1 MSDDPYDFEIAIPA
15 ALNNGRSTSKHPS
28 TIDSGEDASD
38 VSGSLSNMS
47 GISSD
52 NDDND
57 SDRGMRQRTESTV
70 KQQPAKRTN
79 EFRTA
84 TPSSGSA
91 LDRAKN
97 FLSKYSSGVTGD
109 SNGSNTPTSSRSRR
123 VSLDLDDDDDSFIES
138 SGGDTEI
145 TSNKNAVLTASS
157 ALIGS
162 KIQDCESS
170 QTSINYDD
178 AQKRGDTEL
187 KHVEALQEDRSSQ
200 SSDRC
205 PLSKLESNAAYVPPT
220 RRTATTLRHDESKSE
235 DEDSIESYHSGASDE
250 RSGTVTATATPSVRQ
265 PRSSYQEESADD
277 YNESFQE
284 ESLSQTNVVAN
295 HYHDTQRSRAT
306 PTFTSMQSEQSIA
319 SESGVYE
326 EDVFEEDSAAVAR
339 TVAVA
344 PHVVANANA
353 EKTFDY
359 SMDFSDDEVGG
370 HEPPQ
375 SATND
380 RVQRDPK
387 PESSEPR
394 SLSGQSDN
402 EEQSAFLQSDS
413 FHEVWRQDNA
423 IDIVDPITTE
433 QLAVEQLKGT
443 TNNEVPV
450 AYSAPMPEQ
459 VPERSL
465 RQQEPTSSAEDSI
478 VGNENDQR
486 APSHKVVSMPH
497 ITVAPIQKVNTPKAR
512 SAAEDLTA
520 AQRPHVTIIRA
531 IELKEEKR
539 VEMKDASTQFTGN
552 HAAIQADLIPDGM
565 HNLFVSTPSA
575 PATTSLDQGIE
586 VPSRETE
593 PIPCQNEQQPPP
605 PPSISQQLGSTMYSL
620 DALKLPIMTSTSVFK
635 QQLLALQEQILQ
647 KKRETERIVRD
658 RITFQYSSLRG
669 TERFI
674 AARRAQKLELWEA
687 LMRVDP
693 TLDERKAREVARL
706 AQSATT

>member
-145 TSNKNAVLTASS
+145 TSNKNAVLTAS
-157 ALIGS
+157 
-162 KIQDCESS
+162 
-170 QTSINYDD
+170 T
-178 AQKRGDTEL
+178 
-187 KHVEALQEDRSSQ
+187 LQEDRSSQ

>member
-47 GISSD
+47 GINSD

-123 VSLDLDDDDDSFIES
+123 VSLDLDDDDNSFMES

-145 TSNKNAVLTASS
+145 TSNKNAVLTAS
-157 ALIGS
+157 
-162 KIQDCESS
+162 
-170 QTSINYDD
+170 N
-178 AQKRGDTEL
+178 
-187 KHVEALQEDRSSQ
+187 RSSQ
-200 SSDRC
+200 SSDHC

-306 PTFTSMQSEQSIA
+306 PTFTSMQPEQSIA

-326 EDVFEEDSAAVAR
+326 DVFEEDSAAVAG

-344 PHVVANANA
+344 PHIVANANA

-359 SMDFSDDEVGG
+359 SMDFSDDEVGR

-380 RVQRDPK
+380 RVQRDPT
-387 PESSEPR
+387 PESSESR

-402 EEQSAFLQSDS
+402 EEQSTFLQSDS

-486 APSHKVVSMPH
+486 APSHKVVSMPR

>member
-145 TSNKNAVLTASS
+145 TSNKNAVLTAS
-157 ALIGS
+157 
-162 KIQDCESS
+162 
-170 QTSINYDD
+170 N
-178 AQKRGDTEL
+178 
-187 KHVEALQEDRSSQ
+187 RSSQ

-319 SESGVYE
+319 SESGVY

>member
-47 GISSD
+47 GINSD

-123 VSLDLDDDDDSFIES
+123 VSLDLDDDDNSFMES

-145 TSNKNAVLTASS
+145 TSNKNAVLTAS
-157 ALIGS
+157 
-162 KIQDCESS
+162 
-170 QTSINYDD
+170 T
-178 AQKRGDTEL
+178 
-187 KHVEALQEDRSSQ
+187 LQEDRSSQ
-200 SSDRC
+200 SSDHC

-306 PTFTSMQSEQSIA
+306 PTFTSMQPEQSIA

-326 EDVFEEDSAAVAR
+326 DVFEEDSAAVAG

-344 PHVVANANA
+344 PHIVANANA

-359 SMDFSDDEVGG
+359 SMDFSDDEVGR

-380 RVQRDPK
+380 RVQRDPT
-387 PESSEPR
+387 PESSESR

-402 EEQSAFLQSDS
+402 EEQSTFLQSDS

-486 APSHKVVSMPH
+486 APSHKVVSMPR